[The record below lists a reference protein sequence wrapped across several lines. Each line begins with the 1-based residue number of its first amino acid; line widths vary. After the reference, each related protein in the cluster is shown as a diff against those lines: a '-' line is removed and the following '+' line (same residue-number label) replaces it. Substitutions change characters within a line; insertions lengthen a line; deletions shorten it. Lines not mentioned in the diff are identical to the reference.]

1 MSDTVG
7 ASIRAALAEQ
17 KRLADNNVL
26 EAIDAEIAR
35 CDEEFERIAKQKRLL
50 TADLDLESNKILKQ
64 KNELKITRQDAFYK
78 TYPTLFVIHGHASP
92 RNNGSYANYSSFE
105 RIMACF
111 TTREAAVAAIGDRA
125 RASGSHHDIYYSIR
139 VEATVNVPKDI
150 LEKLNNPH
158 YRGLDWSP

>member
-1 MSDTVG
+1 MDGSVYEC
-7 ASIRAALAEQ
+7 IRVALANQ
-17 KRLADNNVL
+17 KRLSDYSVL
-26 EAIDAEIAR
+26 EAIDAQIVL
-35 CDEEFERIAKQKRLL
+35 CDAEFERLANQKRLL
-50 TADLDLESNKILKQ
+50 TADLDLESSKILKQ
-64 KNELKITRQDAFYK
+64 KNELKIARQEAFYK

-92 RNNGSYANYSSFE
+92 RNSGSYANYSSFE

-111 TTREAAVAAIGDRA
+111 TTREAAVAAIGDRS